1 HTHETNSQDDNSLNG
16 LRIINYG
23 DYVLPEPYDI
33 VNYYIDGKKVASH
46 NADKKFE
53 TLIQLS
59 PGEYHLIVENGSYY
73 NCKYSFKIDR
83 GQIGTFNNYNYNTYV
98 MYKAD
103 REEADKAEH
112 YMADL
117 EPWGFQKVNSQIMEK
132 KVGGTGCSA
141 INNDIG
147 RKICREYHDNLCR

>member
-1 HTHETNSQDDNSLNG
+1 MNG

-23 DYVLPEPYDI
+23 EFDPSESFDI

-103 REEADKAEH
+103 REEADKARAL
-112 YMADL
+112 YGRFRAL
-117 EPWGFQKVNSQIMEK
+117 GISKSQLTDNGK
-132 KVGGTGCSA
+132 KGWRNWLQCY
-141 INNDIG
+141 
-147 RKICREYHDNLCR
+147 K